1 MSPFTQA
8 PQARYFGLQAGGFY
22 TSCIHIILKS
32 DKRVNIQNRPT
43 FYILLPLFHFDTI
56 SSMFCHNF
64 APTRSIR
71 LGYFPLSSRHIMY
84 VTHFLNI
91 QICIGYK
98 LILIHRPNVFPF
110 WALLQFF
117 RHHPGIRQCH
127 KKAVDIHRPYVYN
140 EGRF

>member
-8 PQARYFGLQAGGFY
+8 PQARHFGLQAGGFY
-22 TSCIHIILKS
+22 TIYIHIILKS
-32 DKRVNIQNRPT
+32 GKRVNIQNRPT
-43 FYILLPLFHFDTI
+43 FYILFPLFHFDTN
-56 SSMFCHNF
+56 SSIFFHIF
-64 APTRSIR
+64 ASTRSIH
-71 LGYFPLSSRHIMY
+71 LGYSPLSPRHIMY
-84 VTHFLNI
+84 FAHFLNN

-98 LILIHRPNVFPF
+98 LIPIHHPNVFPF

-127 KKAVDIHRPYVYN
+127 KKAVDIHRPCVYN